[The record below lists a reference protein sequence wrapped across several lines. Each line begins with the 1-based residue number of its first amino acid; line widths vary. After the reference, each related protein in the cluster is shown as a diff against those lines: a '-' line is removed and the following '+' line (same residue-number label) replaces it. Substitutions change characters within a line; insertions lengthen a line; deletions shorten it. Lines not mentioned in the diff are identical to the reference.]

1 MTKEKSALIL
11 KYGRTALGI
20 AGLILTP
27 ALSYLLFEDVTGNLP
42 EIPFFYGAAEYMLD
56 RRIVSGCVS
65 CQWAF
70 QNLHPSDFFIIA
82 GPFHRGSLCDGV
94 SQQADYVVGR
104 LGDFHRCQCDKKL
117 SF

>member
-42 EIPFFYGAAEYMLD
+42 EIPFSMALLNICWIGG
-56 RRIVSGCVS
+56 IVSGCVS